1 MYRVRIQIFPCEG
14 AVLWYGTWFR
24 LLRSWAGLAFL
35 EWGCIRF
42 FFIERGGCDSRREL
56 GGLRNGMI
64 RDDERREKKLGVEQF
79 FVENQNMDGSIPG
92 GRKWESE
99 EDDGGM

>member
-1 MYRVRIQIFPCEG
+1 M
-14 AVLWYGTWFR
+14 
-24 LLRSWAGLAFL
+24 
-35 EWGCIRF
+35 
-42 FFIERGGCDSRREL
+42 

-64 RDDERREKKLGVEQF
+64 RDDERREKKLGVEQL